1 MSQVLASRPPV
12 RIEDPDEPFLREA
25 EDVAVAFINLALP
38 DRESSTKKAP
48 VYPKKTAGEPGL
60 LRAEEGEGPQ
70 ADQPPTEL
78 VPASLPLLEVTQIQQ
93 GRVSSSAAGG
103 ATADG
108 TAVSRQVSGK
118 AGLNPINIKKS
129 LCHGLVPRPS
139 QLFLQCCMGGPGK

>member
-118 AGLNPINIKKS
+118 AGLNPINIKKITLS
-129 LCHGLVPRPS
+129 WPCPQALPAFLAVLHGRAW
-139 QLFLQCCMGGPGK
+139 